1 MSKTNTIFFR
11 FDMIT
16 ILICLIFFQPKSRPF
31 TCGWLREWCI
41 AWWHS
46 GHEDYELDD
55 YWDDTASELGVGTP
69 VSGDTPLQ
77 SSVSRC
83 TSLNVIKEPI
93 NSTQNRL
100 QDTRSLVPKNRLVS
114 SRSVS
119 SDSVS
124 KFYFFLYQLWL
135 HPD

>member
-1 MSKTNTIFFR
+1 
-11 FDMIT
+11 MISNFV
-16 ILICLIFFQPKSRPF
+16 CFQPKSRPF
-31 TCGWLREWCI
+31 TWGWLREWCI

-83 TSLNVIKEPI
+83 TSLNVIKEPN
-93 NSTQNRL
+93 NSGQNSRL
-100 QDTRSLVPKNRLVS
+100 QDARSLGQKNRLVS

-124 KFYFFLYQLWL
+124 TSSTSRFFSPSFL
-135 HPD
+135 HPTCRQLSHPDVP